1 MNQEQELLQEL
12 EGTPLENYGDVIFK
26 SIGLTCFSSLG
37 QIKLSSITSGYPND
51 EHIEFD
57 YIIPNDRV
65 CLIGEITARDDAGK
79 IKNKYDKF
87 VKSINI
93 LKNIEVSDE
102 FWIKLGIQKNDTRHF
117 REIKVIKAFFITTK
131 KEKFDVSLSY
141 IPDMAIFYSSDF
153 LKLIE
158 YSKTIGKWTKNYFL
172 KHFNISIPTSKGITI
187 YEKDYSLIISKNK
200 KASGKDIPLSNLYTF
215 TISPYRLLDI
225 AHVHRKDELPS
236 LQDDTYN
243 YQRLLNSDKLKIIR
257 RNLLN
262 DPDFMFPSN
271 ILVILSKE
279 CTYTK
284 DGTDN
289 SYLFIPEKYGSISII
304 DGQHRLFSYADETV
318 KSIMQ
323 DTCQIKVTAIDF
335 ITSDTDLINQ
345 FSAKIF
351 IEINTNQTRVEI
363 SHLDQIAY
371 ELGSDDPKVIATKI
385 IVIINSRA
393 KFRAFFDINSDK
405 TSQGIVEAGIIIDAV
420 KKITNLAKI
429 KQLENPRVEKTK
441 LKKVGYEYLFN
452 CNILDL
458 SQKNTLVE
466 KGAIVFERYFNEIF
480 SIFRYD
486 KPIGK
491 REIKSSFAY
500 SKFWAGFVDL
510 LSIFIEEGLNW
521 NQIKDELKNIKS
533 NVIQLREVD
542 ISQIDKSTEPL
553 FVAKDP
559 KIPDASRSP
568 KKTCIFLNEN
578 RRKPVSVQN
587 LQH

>member
-57 YIIPNDRV
+57 YIIPNDKV
-65 CLIGEITARDDAGK
+65 CLIGEITARDNEGK

-87 VKSINI
+87 VKHINI
-93 LKNIEVSDE
+93 LKNIQFSDE
-102 FWIKLGIQKNDTRHF
+102 FWIKLGVQKEDIRHF

-172 KHFNISIPTSKGITI
+172 KHFNVSSHTNQSITI
-187 YEKDYSLIISKNK
+187 YEKDCSLIISKNK
-200 KASGKDIPLSNLYTF
+200 KISGKDIPLSNLYTF

-236 LQDDTYN
+236 LQDNTYN

-262 DPDFMFPSN
+262 DPDFMFPSD

-289 SYLFIPEKYGSISII
+289 SYLLIPEKYGSISII

-323 DTCQIKVTAIDF
+323 DTGQIKVTAIDF

-345 FSAKIF
+345 SSAKIF

-385 IVIINSRA
+385 IVTINSRDN
-393 KFRAFFDINSDK
+393 FRAFFDINSDK

-441 LKKVGYEYLFN
+441 LKKFGYENLFD

-458 SQKNTLVE
+458 SQKHTLVE

-486 KPIGK
+486 KPTGK
-491 REIKSSFAY
+491 KEIKSSFAY

-521 NQIKDELKNIKS
+521 NQVRDELKDIKS
-533 NVIQLREVD
+533 NVMELREVD
-542 ISQIDKSTEPL
+542 ILQIDKSTDPL

-559 KIPDASRSP
+559 KIPDASSSP
-568 KKTCIFLNEN
+568 KKTCTFLNKN
-578 RRKPVSVQN
+578 RQKPVSIQN
-587 LQH
+587 L